1 MVVLTTN
8 KNREDYVMRKL
19 LLTSSALVAAASISS
34 YAAADVSVTGEFEW
48 TYTQQAADQT
58 SKDGDSFAT
67 DNEVVISFTNK
78 TDNGLTV
85 SGKLEM
91 DADDGDEANV
101 SVDESV
107 LSISGGF
114 GTFRLGLEDPADE
127 TFGIDEQDLIDEEG
141 NGLFTSASLGNT
153 SNLGLAGDANK
164 IAYITPKMGG
174 FQAGYSIADSGA
186 SGTTDTNAIGA
197 SYSMPIGGGAITIKY
212 NQATRDADTD
222 TDTTN
227 MGVQVSMGAMTLI
240 ASSGTKEIADDEDI
254 EGNGFGI
261 KYDMGGGM
269 TIAAATVEVTDETD
283 VSGTEEEKYQAN
295 IGEVVYTVAPGLKA
309 KVTYTDYEYKNG
321 GAVGSGNGTTHSG
334 GDDSGQITSLTI
346 TAAF

>member
-1 MVVLTTN
+1 
-8 KNREDYVMRKL
+8 MRKL

-34 YAAADVSVTGEFEW
+34 YAVADVSVTGGFAFY
-48 TYTQQAADQT
+48 YTQQAADQT
-58 SKDGDSFAT
+58 SKDGDSFDT

-85 SGKLEM
+85 TGKLEM
-91 DADDGDEANV
+91 DSDDGDESAV

-153 SNLGLAGDANK
+153 SNLGMAGDANK

-212 NQATRDADTD
+212 NQATKDGNTD

-334 GDDSGQITSLTI
+334 GDDSGQITTLTI
-346 TAAF
+346 SASF

>member
-1 MVVLTTN
+1 
-8 KNREDYVMRKL
+8 MRKL

-34 YAAADVSVTGEFEW
+34 YAVADVSVSGAFEW
-48 TYTQQAADQT
+48 KYNQQAADQT
-58 SKDGDSFAT
+58 SKDGDSFST
-67 DNEVVISFTNK
+67 DNEVVISFSNK
-78 TDNGLTV
+78 TDTGLTV

-91 DADDGDEANV
+91 DSDDGDESAV

-127 TFGIDEQDLIDEEG
+127 TFGIDESDLIDEEG
-141 NGLFTSASLGNT
+141 SGLFTSASLGST
-153 SNLGLAGDANK
+153 SNFGLAGDANK

-186 SGTTDTNAIGA
+186 SATTDTNAIGA
-197 SYSMPIGGGAITIKY
+197 SYTMPIGGGSITVKY
-212 NQATRDADTD
+212 NQATLDGATD

-227 MGVQVSMGAMTLI
+227 MGVQLSMGAMTLI
-240 ASSGTKEIADDEDI
+240 ASSGTKEIAGDEDI

-269 TIAAATVEVTDETD
+269 TIAAATVEVTDEVD
-283 VSGTEEEKYQAN
+283 VSGTEEEKYTAN

-321 GAVGSGNGTTHSG
+321 GGVGSTGSG
-334 GDDSGQITSLTI
+334 AGDDSGQITTLTVS
-346 TAAF
+346 ASF

>member
-1 MVVLTTN
+1 
-8 KNREDYVMRKL
+8 MRKL

-34 YAAADVSVTGEFEW
+34 YAVADVSVTGGFEW
-48 TYTQQAADQT
+48 KYTQQAADLT
-58 SKDGDSFAT
+58 SKDGDSFHT

-78 TDNGLTV
+78 TDTGLTV
-85 SGKLEM
+85 GGKVEL
-91 DADDGDEANV
+91 DVDTSNPAGGGTTVN
-101 SVDESV
+101 DESV
-107 LSISGGF
+107 LTISGGF
-114 GTFRLGLEDPADE
+114 GTFRLGQEDPVDE

-141 NGLFTSASLGNT
+141 VGTNVSATLGNT
-153 SNLGLAGDANK
+153 SNLGLGGDGNK
-164 IAYITPKMGG
+164 IAYLTPKMGG
-174 FQAGYSIADSGA
+174 FQAGYSIQDSGDNE
-186 SGTTDTNAIGA
+186 TTDVNAVGA

-212 NQATRDADTD
+212 NQATKDGTTD

-240 ASSGTKEIADDEDI
+240 ASSGTKEIASDEDI

-269 TIAAATVEVTDETD
+269 TIAAATVEITDETD

-309 KVTYTDYEYKNG
+309 KVTYTDYEYKDG
-321 GAVGSGNGTTHSG
+321 GTTG
-334 GDDSGQITSLTI
+334 TGDDSGQITNLTI
-346 TAAF
+346 SASF